1 MTRTH
6 LLGAVSAA
14 ALACIS
20 TAAFATPAN
29 IVAGGASL
37 PAADYQYEMTKYNA
51 EDLATASD
59 FGNSFATPAP
69 YGTQGSGAGLA
80 GVIYNNL
87 QCIAT
92 NNCGKTTDAAPK
104 FNPQTGAG
112 GTNVVHMAGSD
123 SPLSNDQFNI
133 WNGTYT
139 GTTSYTTNFG
149 ASSAGNLI
157 QLPAMGVGISIV
169 VQNANMAS
177 NGFVTLTDDQI
188 CGIFSGKL
196 SNWNQVNSA
205 LTPGAITVNYRS
217 DGSGT
222 SAIFTQH
229 LAAVCNATNSN
240 FSISNLASVTT
251 DAATGL
257 SIGTTTF
264 SKLFTGLTTP
274 FATTPVGSSGSSG
287 VFGSLGG
294 QTSSIGYLSPDYTSI
309 TTVIPGNT
317 LKVAAVQGVGE
328 TVGTTPTTINIVK
341 GLASAGAGA
350 AHAAPPAQSAAN
362 TVDAWVPLIP
372 VVTAGYPIVGYTTFV
387 FPQCYANANI
397 AKGVSTFLK
406 LHYKAP
412 AYQAIQN
419 TNGFVTVQGTAAAKY
434 VPAILA
440 NVLANTNGWN
450 YNINNSTACF
460 GKGGR

>member
-20 TAAFATPAN
+20 TAAFATTAT
-29 IVAGGASL
+29 IVVGGASL
-37 PAADYQYEMTKYNA
+37 PAVDYQYEMTNYNNTK
-51 EDLATASD
+51 LASALA
-59 FGNSFATPAP
+59 FGNSFSAPAV

-92 NNCGKTTDAAPK
+92 NNCGKTTDVAPK

-112 GTNVVHMAGSD
+112 GVNVTHMAGSD
-123 SPLSNDQFNI
+123 SPLSADQFNI
-133 WNGTYT
+133 WAGTYT

-149 ASSAGNLI
+149 ASTAGNLI
-157 QLPAMGVGISIV
+157 QLPSLGVGIAIV
-169 VQNANMAS
+169 IKNSAMTS
-177 NGFVTLTDDQI
+177 NGQITLTDDQI

-196 SNWNQVNSA
+196 SDWSQVNSA
-205 LTPGAITVNYRS
+205 LIPGAITVNYRS

-240 FSISNLASVTT
+240 FSVSNLASVTT

-264 SKLFTGLTTP
+264 SKLFIGLTTP

-287 VFGSLGG
+287 VYGSLGG
-294 QTSSIGYLSPDYTSI
+294 QSSSISYLSPDYTSL
-309 TTVIPGNT
+309 TTVIPSNT
-317 LKVAAVQGVGE
+317 LVVAAVQGKGE
-328 TVGTTPTTINIVK
+328 TAGTTPTTTSITK
-341 GLASAGAGA
+341 GLASAGTGA
-350 AHAAPPAQSAAN
+350 AHAAPPAQAAAN
-362 TVDAWVPLIP
+362 TVDAWVPLVP
-372 VVTAGYPIVGYTTFV
+372 VVTSGYPIVGYTTFV
-387 FPQCYANANI
+387 FPQCYANANV
-397 AKGVSTFLK
+397 AKGVKAFLK

-412 AYQAIQN
+412 VYQAIQS

-450 YNINNSTACF
+450 YDINNATACF